1 MGKKTV
7 TKLIAIMAAAV
18 MLLTACAFQKA
29 PVASGNDTANGVVTL
44 GKLADYFIKAADD
57 YNPGADRAEV
67 LEGLEESEPATRLKM
82 YVIASRAFGK
92 LPAPEGNAQAIAPPE
107 VDLSGVPDFAKE
119 ALQNLASGGV
129 LSASDLG
136 LPEKTEGNG
145 QGGLP
150 FEEGDPEQ
158 GALPFEDSGDA
169 GQPNGGSSGLPKD
182 DGSKKPVPDGAEPD
196 VVAAKAGSQAEQMGK
211 TLPGVSGK
219 ETSSGRGDFEVT
231 DEMEPDVV
239 VPAPEGES
247 GLPLPGD
254 GETEFSEDEM
264 EPDTGMPQPDN
275 RPEEPG
281 DAPAQDAKGP
291 AADGGEEPKGKS
303 GEPHKMDDPVTM
315 KDAEILAARIF
326 AAYGTNPKDDFYTSV
341 NKNELDKLSAG
352 GGEEI
357 AGGSSGVTKNTDK
370 QLHDL
375 IMGIVNSGEDYPKGS
390 PEQKIR
396 DLYNNV
402 LDTEKRKS
410 AGIEPLRKY
419 LEAADAAQSM
429 EELYAAIAQAV
440 GELGNLGNGIFPMI
454 PVTDT
459 SDSTK
464 RVMQLMTAAPL
475 LLSQEEYDDPENETL
490 KSYRGTMINQ
500 LMAAGESEEDA
511 RRHADELLR
520 MERELVL
527 HMMSAEEAQ
536 DLKNFNNYYTPQDLD
551 KLMPQAKPSGLLT
564 AIGLKADT
572 QMQVMD
578 AGVFEAYAKYFTDE
592 NLELFKSMQKMALV
606 SGYSKSLS
614 PGMEETIYGPEQAQ
628 SPEDAANEAVQSLL
642 SDELGQIYV
651 ARYFPPES
659 KAEIE
664 KMVGQMVDAFKTRIN
679 RLDWMNESTKK
690 EALKKLDSITVLIGY
705 PDKWEFNDA
714 EIKSAQEGGSYFA
727 NTAATEVK
735 KWEKMVASLDVPVDP
750 RRFAL
755 SAYTVNAA
763 ASRNTNTIIFPAGIL
778 QAPFYDKN
786 ASFEENLAAIGSTIA
801 HEITHMFDDG
811 GAQYDANGNVT
822 DWWSKEDYEH
832 FKELC
837 KKAEGFYDGR
847 EAAPGVPADGKE
859 TLSENIA
866 DIGGIACG
874 LEILSAMDNPD
885 YDAFFRSYARQWTRA
900 ANHAALADL
909 AESDVHA
916 PNNLRTNRVLA
927 NFQEFADTYGIK
939 PGDGMY
945 VAPEDRIEIW

>member
-7 TKLIAIMAAAV
+7 TKLIAIVTAAV
-18 MLLTACAFQKA
+18 MLLTACAFQKAGTA

-57 YNPGADRAEV
+57 YNPDADRAEV

-82 YVIASRAFGK
+82 YVIASRAFGR
-92 LPAPEGNAQAIAPPE
+92 LPAPAGNAQAIAPPE

-119 ALQNLASGGV
+119 ALQNLADGGV

-136 LPEKTEGNG
+136 LPEKKEGNE

-150 FEEGDPEQ
+150 FEEG
-158 GALPFEDSGDA
+158 GAGRQEDDFPA
-169 GQPNGGSSGLPKD
+169 GPKE
-182 DGSKKPVPDGAEPD
+182 DGEYQVPDGAVPD
-196 VVAAKAGSQAEQMGK
+196 VVAAKAGSQTEQIGK
-211 TLPGVSGK
+211 
-219 ETSSGRGDFEVT
+219 TSSGVPGQEAPEDRSGFKVT

-239 VPAPEGES
+239 APAPEGES
-247 GLPLPGD
+247 GFPLPGD

-264 EPDTGMPQPDN
+264 EPDTGMPLPDN
-275 RPEEPG
+275 GLEEPG
-281 DAPAQDAKGP
+281 DAKEP
-291 AADGGEEPKGKS
+291 AAGGGEEPKGKA
-303 GEPHKMDDPVTM
+303 GESHGIDDPVTM

-357 AGGSSGVTKNTDK
+357 AGGSSSVAANTDK

-375 IMGIVNSGEDYPKGS
+375 IIGIVNSGEDYPKGS
-390 PEQKIR
+390 AEQKIR

-402 LDTEKRKS
+402 LDTEKRKN

-419 LEAADAAQSM
+419 LDAADAAQSM
-429 EELYAAIAQAV
+429 EELYAAVAQAV
-440 GELGNLGNGIFPMI
+440 GELGTLGNGIFPMI
-454 PVTDT
+454 PVTDAN
-459 SDSTK
+459 DSTK

-490 KSYRGTMINQ
+490 ESYRETMIKQ

-511 RRHADELLR
+511 KRHADELLR
-520 MERELVL
+520 LERELVP
-527 HMMSAEEAQ
+527 HMMSAEEAE
-536 DLKNFNNYYTPQDLD
+536 DLKSYNNYYTPQDLD
-551 KLMPQAKPSGLLT
+551 QLMPQARPSGLLT

-572 QMQVMD
+572 QMQVVD

-592 NLELFKSMQKMALV
+592 NLELFKSMQKIALV

-614 PGMEETIYGPEQAQ
+614 PGLEETIYGPEQAQ

-642 SDELGQIYV
+642 SDELGQMYV
-651 ARYFPPES
+651 AKYFPPES

-664 KMVGQMVDAFKTRIN
+664 KMVGQMVDAFKTRVN
-679 RLDWMNESTKK
+679 RLDWMNEDTKK

-705 PDKWEFNDA
+705 PDEWEFNDA
-714 EIKSAQEGGSYFA
+714 EIKSAQEGGSYFT
-727 NTAATEVK
+727 NTAATEAE
-735 KWEKMVASLDVPVDP
+735 KWKKMVASMDEPADP

-763 ASRNTNTIIFPAGIL
+763 ANRNTNTIIFPAGIL

-811 GAQYDANGNVT
+811 GAQYDANGNVK

-874 LEILSAMDNPD
+874 LEILSTMDNPD

-945 VAPEDRIEIW
+945 VAPEDRIQIW